1 MKFHTFFIYERNL
14 FVDNA
19 DSKISCGWDQIYGNK
34 LLTLSTKLQGK
45 CRDLCLQLQFFKKE
59 VNTTNYTKLLDKI
72 DNFEQQKNWKQSIDN
87 QN

>member
-14 FVDNA
+14 FVHNA

-34 LLTLSTKLQGK
+34 LLELSTKLHGK

-59 VNTTNYTKLLDKI
+59 VNTTNYTKLFDKI

-87 QN
+87 QK